1 MTDPAPVFRF
11 RSLRRHFRVRS
22 SIFARKQELQ
32 AVRGVSFS
40 VARGES
46 FGLVGESGC
55 GKTTLIRMMLG
66 LVPPSGG
73 TAELLGEPIAS
84 ADRRQLTRRIQP
96 VFQDPYASL
105 DPRRTVEDIVLQPL
119 VAHRIG
125 TRASRRATALSLIE
139 RVGLPQRLVN
149 SYPNQLSGGQRQRVA
164 IARALS
170 ISPEVLICDEPTS
183 ALDVSVQSQVLN
195 LLKTLKQDLGLTMVF
210 VSHNLAV
217 IRHMA
222 TRVAV
227 MYAGEIVEIG
237 PTEQIFREPRHPYT
251 QALLGS
257 ILTPDPALGLPEV
270 ELGTT
275 PLDPTAL
282 PSGCAFH
289 ARCPIAKEVC
299 REREAPE
306 RRRAA
311 ASVRCHFAA

>member
-1 MTDPAPVFRF
+1 MTDTSPVIHMQ
-11 RSLRRHFRVRS
+11 SVRRHYWVRS
-22 SIFARKQELQ
+22 SVFSRKKELQ

-40 VARGES
+40 VAPGEA

-66 LVPPSGG
+66 LVPASSG
-73 TAELLGEPIAS
+73 TTEILGDPIA
-84 ADRRQLTRRIQP
+84 AIDRRHLTRRIQP

-105 DPRRTVEDIVLQPL
+105 DPRRTIEDIVLQPL
-119 VAHRIG
+119 IAHRIG
-125 TRASRRATALSLIE
+125 TRASRKATALSLID
-139 RVGLPQRLVN
+139 RVGLPRRLVN

-195 LLKTLKQDLGLTMVF
+195 LLKTLKQEMGLTMVF

-237 PTEQIFREPRHPYT
+237 PTEQIFGKPRHPYT
-251 QALLGS
+251 RALLGS
-257 ILTPDPALGLPEV
+257 ILTPDPFLGLPDV
-270 ELGTT
+270 GLGVV
-275 PLDPTAL
+275 PLDPTSL
-282 PSGCAFH
+282 PPGCAFH
-289 ARCPIAKEVC
+289 SRCPMAKDVC
-299 REREAPE
+299 HESEPPE
-306 RRRAA
+306 RSQEAA
-311 ASVRCHFAA
+311 VARCHFA

>member
-1 MTDPAPVFRF
+1 MTDASPVIRLQ
-11 RSLRRHFRVRS
+11 SVRRHFRVRS
-22 SIFARKQELQ
+22 SVFSRRQELK

-40 VARGES
+40 VAAGES

-73 TAELLGEPIAS
+73 TAEILGDPIA
-84 ADRRQLTRRIQP
+84 AIDRRHLTRRIQP

-125 TRASRRATALSLIE
+125 TRASRRETALSLID
-139 RVGLPQRLVN
+139 RVGLPRRLVN

-170 ISPEVLICDEPTS
+170 IGPEVLICDEPTS

-195 LLKTLKQDLGLTMVF
+195 LLKTLKREMNLTMVF

-217 IRHMA
+217 VRHMA

-237 PTEQIFREPRHPYT
+237 PTEQIFSAPRHPYT

-257 ILTPDPALGLPEV
+257 ILTPDPSLGLPDV
-270 ELGTT
+270 GLSVV
-275 PLDPTAL
+275 PLDPTSL
-282 PSGCAFH
+282 PTGCAFH

-299 REREAPE
+299 RQDEPPE
-306 RRRAA
+306 RRNGAA
-311 ASVRCHFAA
+311 VTRCHFA

>member
-1 MTDPAPVFRF
+1 MTESFPVIHMH
-11 RSLRRHFRVRS
+11 SVRRHFRVRS
-22 SIFARKQELQ
+22 SVFARKRELQ

-40 VARGES
+40 VAPGES

-66 LVPPSGG
+66 LVPPTSG
-73 TAELLGEPIAS
+73 TAEILGDPIAS
-84 ADRRQLTRRIQP
+84 VDRRHLTRRIQP

-125 TRASRRATALSLIE
+125 SRASRKATALSLID
-139 RVGLPQRLVN
+139 RVGLPRRLVN

-170 ISPEVLICDEPTS
+170 IEPEVLICDEPTS

-195 LLKTLKQDLGLTMVF
+195 LLKTLKQEMGLTMVF

-257 ILTPDPALGLPEV
+257 ILTPDPFLGLPEV
-270 ELGTT
+270 ELGVV
-275 PLDPTAL
+275 PLDPTSL
-282 PSGCAFH
+282 PPGCAFH
-289 ARCPIAKEVC
+289 SRCPMAKEVC
-299 REREAPE
+299 RDSEPPE
-306 RRRAA
+306 RPKE
-311 ASVRCHFAA
+311 SVIARCHFA

>member
-1 MTDPAPVFRF
+1 MTDGNPVIRLQ
-11 RSLRRHFRVRS
+11 SVRRHFRVRS
-22 SIFARKQELQ
+22 SVFSRRQELQ

-40 VARGES
+40 VAAGES

-73 TAELLGEPIAS
+73 TAEILGDPIA
-84 ADRRQLTRRIQP
+84 AIDRRHLTRRIQP

-125 TRASRRATALSLIE
+125 TRASRRETALSLID
-139 RVGLPQRLVN
+139 RVGLPRRLVN

-170 ISPEVLICDEPTS
+170 IEPEVLICDEPTS

-195 LLKTLKQDLGLTMVF
+195 LLKTLKREMNLTMVF

-217 IRHMA
+217 VRHMA

-237 PTEQIFREPRHPYT
+237 PTEQIFSEPRHPYT

-257 ILTPDPALGLPEV
+257 ILTPDPSLGLPDV
-270 ELGTT
+270 GLGVV

-282 PSGCAFH
+282 PAGCAFH
-289 ARCPIAKEVC
+289 DRCPMARETC
-299 REREAPE
+299 RESAPPE
-306 RRRAA
+306 RRNGAA
-311 ASVRCHFAA
+311 VARCHFA

>member
-1 MTDPAPVFRF
+1 MTDLSPVIQMQ
-11 RSLRRHFRVRS
+11 SVRRHFRVRS
-22 SIFARKQELQ
+22 SVFSPKRELQ

-46 FGLVGESGC
+46 FGIVGESGC

-66 LVPPSGG
+66 LVPPSSG
-73 TAELLGEPIAS
+73 TTEILGDSITS
-84 ADRRQLTRRIQP
+84 IDRRHLTRRVQP

-125 TRASRRATALSLIE
+125 TRASRRETALSLID
-139 RVGLPQRLVN
+139 RVGLPKRLVN

-195 LLKTLKQDLGLTMVF
+195 LLKTLKRDMALTMIF
-210 VSHNLAV
+210 VSHDLAV
-217 IRHMA
+217 VRHMA

-237 PTEQIFREPRHPYT
+237 PTEQIFSEPRHLYT

-257 ILTPDPALGLPEV
+257 ILTPDPLLGLPDV
-270 ELGTT
+270 GLGVV
-275 PLDPTAL
+275 PLDPTSL
-282 PSGCAFH
+282 PLGCAD
-289 ARCPIAKEVC
+289 RK
-299 REREAPE
+299 
-306 RRRAA
+306 
-311 ASVRCHFAA
+311 SVV

>member
-1 MTDPAPVFRF
+1 MIDASPVIRLQ
-11 RSLRRHFRVRS
+11 SVRRHFRVRS
-22 SIFARKQELQ
+22 SVLSRKKELQ

-40 VARGES
+40 VAPGES

-66 LVPPSGG
+66 LVPASSG
-73 TAELLGEPIAS
+73 TTEILGDPIAS
-84 ADRRQLTRRIQP
+84 IDRRHLTRRIQP

-125 TRASRRATALSLIE
+125 TRTSRRATALSLID
-139 RVGLPQRLVN
+139 RVGLPRRLVN

-195 LLKTLKQDLGLTMVF
+195 LLKDLKQDMNLTMVF

-217 IRHMA
+217 VRHMA

-237 PTEQIFREPRHPYT
+237 PTEQIFSEPQHPYT

-257 ILTPDPALGLPEV
+257 ILTPDPFLGLPDV
-270 ELGTT
+270 GLGVA
-275 PLDPTAL
+275 PFDPTSV
-282 PSGCAFH
+282 PPGCAFH
-289 ARCPIAKEVC
+289 PRCPMAAQVC
-299 REREAPE
+299 RESEPPE
-306 RRRAA
+306 RPTGAA
-311 ASVRCHFAA
+311 VARCHFA

>member
-1 MTDPAPVFRF
+1 MTEASPVIHLQ
-11 RSLRRHFRVRS
+11 SVRRHFRVRS
-22 SIFARKQELQ
+22 SIFSHKRELQ

-40 VARGES
+40 VAPGES

-66 LVPPSGG
+66 LVPPTSG
-73 TAELLGEPIAS
+73 TAEILGDPIATI
-84 ADRRQLTRRIQP
+84 DRRHLTRRIQP

-105 DPRRTVEDIVLQPL
+105 DPRRTIGDIVLQPL
-119 VAHRIG
+119 VAHRLG
-125 TRASRRATALSLIE
+125 TRASRKATALSLMD
-139 RVGLPQRLVN
+139 RVGLPRRLVN

-170 ISPEVLICDEPTS
+170 INPEVLICDEPTS

-195 LLKTLKQDLGLTMVF
+195 LLKTLKQEMGLTMVF

-237 PTEQIFREPRHPYT
+237 QTEQIFHAPRHPYT
-251 QALLGS
+251 RALLGS
-257 ILTPDPALGLPEV
+257 ILTPDPLLGLPDV
-270 ELGTT
+270 ELGVA
-275 PLDPTAL
+275 PLDPTSL
-282 PSGCAFH
+282 PPGCAFH
-289 ARCPIAKEVC
+289 DRCPWAKDIC
-299 REREAPE
+299 RESKPPE
-306 RRRAA
+306 RLNDAA
-311 ASVRCHFAA
+311 IARCHFA

>member
-1 MTDPAPVFRF
+1 MTDGNPVIRLQ
-11 RSLRRHFRVRS
+11 SVRRHFRVRS
-22 SIFARKQELQ
+22 SVFSRRQELK

-40 VARGES
+40 VAAGES

-73 TAELLGEPIAS
+73 TAEILGDPIA
-84 ADRRQLTRRIQP
+84 AIDRRHLTRRIQP

-125 TRASRRATALSLIE
+125 TRASRRETALSLID
-139 RVGLPQRLVN
+139 RVGLPRRLVN

-170 ISPEVLICDEPTS
+170 IEPEVLICDEPTS

-195 LLKTLKQDLGLTMVF
+195 LLKTLKRDMNLTMVF

-217 IRHMA
+217 VRHMA

-237 PTEQIFREPRHPYT
+237 PTEQIFSAPRHPYT

-257 ILTPDPALGLPEV
+257 ILTPDPSLGLPDV
-270 ELGTT
+270 GLGVV
-275 PLDPTAL
+275 PLDPTSL
-282 PSGCAFH
+282 PTGCAFH

-299 REREAPE
+299 REDEPPE
-306 RRRAA
+306 RRNGAA
-311 ASVRCHFAA
+311 VARCHFA